1 MSEKP
6 GRVMP
11 FPPPRRSEPPV
22 TLAPSVRPSAP
33 KLVDRTPGVDLT
45 GKVKAVFFIG
55 RGRTGKTTLARWAYE
70 GLAERGGT
78 AIIAAADP
86 VNRTLANYLDGVAQP
101 PSTDPLEVRDWLI
114 VLLQHAMSEKLSVM
128 VDLGGGDTSLIELLK
143 VLPNLVAM
151 MAEDGMEPV
160 AIHAIGTD
168 PHDLHPLATTE
179 EMGFQPRATAMVLNE
194 VYARGGQ
201 RYRFDEVTSHPVYQ
215 AAINRGAEPIWMPAL
230 IEEVARYCAQD
241 GGRFLDLPRS
251 KPFFAQA
258 LKNWLGAM
266 SAEFSPIAT
275 WWP

>member
-1 MSEKP
+1 MDEEP
-6 GRVMP
+6 GKLMP
-11 FPPPRRSEPPV
+11 FPPRRSDPPV
-22 TLAPSVRPSAP
+22 TLAPSMRSPAP
-33 KLVDRTPGVDLT
+33 KLVERSPGVDLN

-70 GLAERGGT
+70 GLVERGGT

-86 VNRTLANYLDGVAQP
+86 TNRALVNYLDGVAQP
-101 PSTDPLEVRDWLI
+101 PSTDPLEVRDWLL
-114 VLLQHAMSEKLSVM
+114 VLLQHAISEKLSVM

-143 VLPNLVAM
+143 VLPNLVTL
-151 MAEDGMEPV
+151 MAEGGMEPV
-160 AIHAIGTD
+160 AIHAVGTD
-168 PHDLHPLATTE
+168 PHDLHPLATSE
-179 EMGFQPRATAMVLNE
+179 EMGFQPRATAIVLNE

-215 AAINRGAEPIWMPAL
+215 AAVERGAEPIWMPAL
-230 IEEVARYCAQD
+230 IEEVARYCARD
-241 GGRFLDLPRS
+241 GRRFLDLPRS

-266 SAEFSPIAT
+266 SVEFSPIAT

>member
-1 MSEKP
+1 MDEEP
-6 GRVMP
+6 GKVMP
-11 FPPPRRSEPPV
+11 FPPRRSDPPV
-22 TLAPSVRPSAP
+22 TLAPSVRPPAP
-33 KLVDRTPGVDLT
+33 KTIERSPGVDLAE
-45 GKVKAVFFIG
+45 KVKAIFFIG

-86 VNRTLANYLDGVAQP
+86 VNRTLVNYLDDVAQP
-101 PSTDPLEVRDWLI
+101 PSTDPLEVRDWLL

-143 VLPNLVAM
+143 VLPNLVTL
-151 MAEDGMEPV
+151 MAEGGMEAV
-160 AIHAIGTD
+160 AIHSLGTD
-168 PHDLHPLATTE
+168 PHDLHPLAMSE
-179 EMGFQPRATAMVLNE
+179 ELGFRPKATAIVLNE

-201 RYRFDEVTSHPVYQ
+201 RYRFDDVTSHPVYQ
-215 AAINRGAEPIWMPAL
+215 AAIGRGAVPIWMPAL
-230 IEEVARYCAQD
+230 IEEVARFCARD
-241 GGRFLDLPRS
+241 GGRFLELPRT

-258 LKNWLGAM
+258 LKNWLDAM